1 MTDPRALFQSDLYV
15 RHNARRLEHLA
26 SLGLDLAGRSVL
38 ELGAGIGDHSVF
50 YLDRGCRVTAIE
62 PRPENVEVL
71 RGRMRELPGVWNPER
86 LRVIEARV
94 EDLDRIDGLG
104 QFDVV
109 HCYGLLYHLAAP
121 VETIRAAAAHC
132 ADVMVIETKVRLAEH
147 DAVSIED
154 RDNATNAFD
163 GRVTLLERG
172 ELLAALAA
180 SLPHVYEPAIPVA
193 HEQFP
198 ADWTRMPVGQWPIR
212 MVAVASRRPLSSAS
226 LRPV

>member
-1 MTDPRALFQSDLYV
+1 VTDPRALFQSDLYV

-26 SLGLDLAGRSVL
+26 SLGLDLTGRSVL

-50 YLDRGCRVTAIE
+50 YLDRGCTVTAIE

-86 LRVIEARV
+86 LRVVEARV

-109 HCYGLLYHLAAP
+109 HCYGLLYHLGEP
-121 VETIRAAAAHC
+121 LETIRAAAAHC
-132 ADVMVIETKVRLAEH
+132 RGVMVVETKVRLAEH
-147 DAVSIED
+147 PATSAED
-154 RDNATNAFD
+154 HENATNSFD
-163 GRVTLLERG
+163 GRVTLLERA
-172 ELLAALAA
+172 ELLAGLA
-180 SLPHVYEPAIPVA
+180 SCLPHVYVPVNPVA

-198 ADWTRMPVGQWPIR
+198 ADWARVPAGQWPLR
-212 MVAVASRRPLSSAS
+212 MVAVASRQPLSSAG
-226 LRPV
+226 LRSA